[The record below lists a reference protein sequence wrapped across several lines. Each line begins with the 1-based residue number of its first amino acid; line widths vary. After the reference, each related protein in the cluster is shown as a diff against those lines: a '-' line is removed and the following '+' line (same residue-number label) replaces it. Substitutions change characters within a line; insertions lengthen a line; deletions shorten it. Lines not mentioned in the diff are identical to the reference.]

1 MTDLSPATDA
11 EPAVAPAIPMD
22 DERRAWIYRWLADVF
37 AAPPTREIVAAYRGA
52 AAAILLGELAADPA
66 LAPGIARMTAALAA
80 DLDDEALTARLGIAF
95 GRLFSGLGGP
105 ETVSPYESVHRCGGR
120 LFQAPAADMAALL
133 AAHDLS
139 VAEATREPPDHLAVE
154 LDLMARL
161 IAAHHPDRSVLLAR
175 LAAWVP
181 TFCDLCIAR
190 DATGFW
196 AGAAEVLLSVL
207 AHETRDVADPRSPIN

>member
-1 MTDLSPATDA
+1 MKRRQRRSRAPSPL
-11 EPAVAPAIPMD
+11 IS
-22 DERRAWIYRWLADVF
+22 RARHG
-37 AAPPTREIVAAYRGA
+37 TSR
-52 AAAILLGELAADPA
+52 
-66 LAPGIARMTAALAA
+66 
-80 DLDDEALTARLGIAF
+80 
-95 GRLFSGLGGP
+95 
-105 ETVSPYESVHRCGGR
+105 
-120 LFQAPAADMAALL
+120 
-133 AAHDLS
+133 
-139 VAEATREPPDHLAVE
+139 TREPPDHLAVE